1 MSLALRRRPVGLVV
15 LMALA
20 AATVALAVLAPWPRL
35 GGEIAALQRLLHGEL
50 VAALR
55 GVKAHEAAALWTL
68 IGVSF
73 GYGIFHA
80 AGPGHGK
87 AVIAT
92 YLASN
97 ERRLRQGLILSA
109 AASAVQGLTAIAITG
124 VVVWLLQQTLHQA
137 QETAMTVEKVSF
149 ALIGLLGLVLAYGGA
164 TGLWRRSAGQGH
176 HHGHGHDHDH
186 DEAPCHEP
194 GCGHA
199 HGPGPQDLAAPPSWR
214 RSLAVIVSVGIR
226 PCSGAIL
233 VLLFAHALDLP
244 WAGIAA
250 VAAMTLGTA
259 ITVAALASL
268 AVYARRWSLAVLAS
282 RSGGGV
288 LGQAADGIRLAGGVL
303 VALLGFSLLIDAF
316 TTLQQPPF

>member
-1 MSLALRRRPVGLVV
+1 MSLALRRRPVGLIV
-15 LMALA
+15 LLALVA
-20 AATVALAVLAPWPRL
+20 VTVALAALAPWPRI

-55 GVKAHEAAALWTL
+55 GVKAHEAAAFWTL

-97 ERRLRQGLILSA
+97 EQRLRQGLILAA
-109 AASAVQGLTAIAITG
+109 AASAVQGVTAIAITG

-137 QETAMTVEKVSF
+137 QETAMTVEKLSF
-149 ALIGLLGLVLAYGGA
+149 ALIGLLGLMLAYGGA
-164 TGLWRRSAGQGH
+164 TRLWRRSSGRGH
-176 HHGHGHDHDH
+176 HHGHDH
-186 DEAPCHEP
+186 DEAHCHEP
-194 GCGHA
+194 GCGHV
-199 HGPGPQDLAAPPSWR
+199 HGPGPADLAAPPSWH
-214 RSLAVIVSVGIR
+214 RSLAVIVSVGVR

-250 VAAMTLGTA
+250 VAAMTLGSA

-268 AVYARRWSLAVLAS
+268 AVYARRWSLALVAS
-282 RSGGGV
+282 RSGTGTT
-288 LGQAADGIRLAGGVL
+288 LGQVADGIRLAGGVL
-303 VALLGFSLLIDAF
+303 VALLGFSLLLDAF

>member
-1 MSLALRRRPVGLVV
+1 MSLALRRRPVGLV
-15 LMALA
+15 LLLALVA
-20 AATVALAVLAPWPRL
+20 VAVALAVLAPWPRI

-55 GVKAHEAAALWTL
+55 AVKAHEAAALWTL

-97 ERRLRQGLILSA
+97 EQRLRQGLILAA
-109 AASAVQGLTAIAITG
+109 AASAVQGVTAIAITG

-137 QETAMTVEKVSF
+137 QETAMTVEKMSF
-149 ALIGLLGLVLAYGGA
+149 ALIGLLGLMLAYGGA
-164 TGLWRRSAGQGH
+164 ARLWRRSSGPGH
-176 HHGHGHDHDH
+176 HHGHGHDHD
-186 DEAPCHEP
+186 EAHCHEP

-214 RSLAVIVSVGIR
+214 RSLAVIVSVGVR

-268 AVYARRWSLAVLAS
+268 AVYARRWSLALVAS
-282 RSGGGV
+282 RSGTGAT
-288 LGQAADGIRLAGGVL
+288 LGQVADGIRLAGGVL
-303 VALLGFSLLIDAF
+303 VALLGFSLLLDAF

>member
-1 MSLALRRRPVGLVV
+1 MSLALRRRPVGLV
-15 LMALA
+15 LLLALVA
-20 AATVALAVLAPWPRL
+20 VTVALAVLAPWPRI

-55 GVKAHEAAALWTL
+55 AVKAHEAAALWTL

-87 AVIAT
+87 AVIAA

-97 ERRLRQGLILSA
+97 EQRLRQGLILSA

-149 ALIGLLGLVLAYGGA
+149 ALIGLLGLVLAYGG
-164 TGLWRRSAGQGH
+164 TTRLWRRASGQGH
-176 HHGHGHDHDH
+176 DHGHGHDH

-199 HGPGPQDLAAPPSWR
+199 HGPGPQDLGAPPSWR

-233 VLLFAHALDLP
+233 VLLFGHALDLP

-259 ITVAALASL
+259 ITVAALACL
-268 AVYARRWSLAVLAS
+268 AVYARRWSLALVAS
-282 RSGGGV
+282 RSGTGAT
-288 LGQAADGIRLAGGVL
+288 LGQVADGIRLAGGVL
-303 VALLGFSLLIDAF
+303 VALLGFSLLLDAF